1 MAVEQR
7 RTQVLD
13 LSRPGGVGVEIDVA
27 EAAEVLM
34 SMAAVLDDDADTYD
48 LGRGHLERARE
59 SITPDVAAA
68 IDELSLRAEKLPAYL
83 LGIVLETPPPRSLEL
98 FLERLDATEPVELK
112 LHLLGYHGAGHHLV
126 PQETIR
132 AAAEGDAAAVE
143 TFLAALAEYDVKHEA
158 ARRLLELDPALGK
171 ARLLELLPR
180 WYEEVFVPHSDGWR
194 EAAERDAEAK
204 RKLAG
209 AHTPEQLVE
218 LATNGYQYAPGPGIR
233 TIVLF
238 PSWWMRPWV
247 ILWEHRAAKIFC
259 YPLRPDGDEDGTS
272 PAELARLYKALGDEG
287 RLRLLRRLAS
297 GPLRLTEAAAE
308 LGVAKSTAHHHLAI
322 LRHAGLVTIRDE
334 EENVYSLRRDVVPRA
349 GALLESFLG

>member
-7 RTQVLD
+7 RSQVHD
-13 LSRPGGVGVEIDVA
+13 LSRPGAVGVEVDVA

-34 SMAAVLDDDADTYD
+34 SMTALLDDDDDTYD
-48 LGRGHLERARE
+48 LGAERLAHARAA
-59 SITPDVAAA
+59 ITPELAAA

-83 LGIVLETPPPRSLEL
+83 LGVVHETPAPRSFAA
-98 FLERLDATEPVELK
+98 FLERLGTLEPIELK

-126 PQETIR
+126 PPETIR
-132 AAAEGDAAAVE
+132 AAAGGNEAAVAE
-143 TFLAALAEYDVKHEA
+143 FLAALAEYDVKQEL
-158 ARRLLELDPALGK
+158 ARNLLELDATRVK

-180 WYEEVFVPHSDGWR
+180 WYEEVFLPHSEGWR
-194 EAAERDAEAK
+194 EAAERDAEVK
-204 RKLAG
+204 RKLAPT
-209 AHTPEQLVE
+209 HTPEQLVE
-218 LATNGYQYAPGPGIR
+218 LATNGYQYSPGQGVR
-233 TIVLF
+233 TLVFF

-247 ILWEHRAAKIFC
+247 ILWEHKAAKIFC
-259 YPLRPDGDEDGTS
+259 YPIRIDSDESGTS

-287 RLRLLRRLAS
+287 RLRLLRRLAAGS
-297 GPLRLTEAAAE
+297 LRLTEAAAE

-334 EENVYSLRRDVVPRA
+334 EENVYSLRRDVIPQA